1 MAGTLFDAYLPLVL
15 WTGLGLIAFRFV
27 PQAFPRL
34 LGRVLYWVGVPWQI
48 LALARQTDYAQTIG
62 LAPAVTIAA
71 LVLGLLLAWLSLQA
85 YQQWLTQPA
94 QSQLAQLQPAQ
105 SQTSQQLLSSV
116 TSGLSDA
123 ATIDS
128 FDEPLPTESTT
139 VGLNRSQRGSFILA
153 ATIGNTGFVGLGLV
167 PALISQP
174 YVGWA
179 VFYSVT
185 HNIVGTYGVGVFLA
199 SYYGLSRQ
207 QNHWWVQLRDV
218 LSVPSLWA
226 FTIGSLTRSMEASDA
241 IEQGLHASLYFVIP
255 GAFLLMGMRLSQL
268 HGWQSIQFALLPTVL
283 KVIILPLAVG
293 LGTTLLGL
301 SGDARLALVL
311 MAGMPSAFAGLI
323 LAEEYDLDREVIAS
337 SIALSTIALLF
348 TIPLWLL
355 LFR

>member
-27 PQAFPRL
+27 PQAFPPL
-34 LGRVLYWVGVPWQI
+34 LGRALYWVGVPWQI
-48 LALARQTDYAQTIG
+48 LALARQTDYAQNIG
-62 LAPAVTIAA
+62 LAPTVTIAA

-85 YQQWLTQPA
+85 YQQWLTRLA
-94 QSQLAQLQPAQ
+94 QSKP
-105 SQTSQQLLSSV
+105 SQQPLSSV
-116 TSGLSDA
+116 TLGLTDA

-128 FDEPLPTESTT
+128 FDGPLPTESAT

-153 ATIGNTGFVGLGLV
+153 ATIGNTGFIGLGLV
-167 PALISQP
+167 PALISQS
-174 YVGWA
+174 YLGWA

-199 SYYGLSRQ
+199 SYYGRSQQ

-226 FTIGSLTRSMEASDA
+226 FAIGSLTRSVAAPNA
-241 IEQGLHASLYFVIP
+241 IEQGLHASLWFVIP

-268 HGWQSIQFALLPTVL
+268 HGWQSIQSALLPTVL

-323 LAEEYDLDREVIAS
+323 LAEEYELDRELIAS